1 MRRPPR
7 AEVLRTFGEAVR
19 SARQRKDYSQE
30 ALSEAAS
37 VPLDQ
42 VVELERGARLPS
54 PQIILRLAIALDTSP
69 TVLCHRVQS
78 INAGFERSVTH
89 SRLLYSLYRVL
100 RRAQ

>member
-7 AEVLRTFGEAVR
+7 ADVLRSFGEAVR
-19 SARQRKDYSQE
+19 DARLSKDYSIE
-30 ALSEAAS
+30 TLSETAG
-37 VPLDQ
+37 VPRDQ

-54 PQIILRLAIALDTSP
+54 PQTILRLAIALETSP
-69 TVLCHRVQS
+69 TALCHRVRVV
-78 INAGFERSVTH
+78 NADFKRSVTH